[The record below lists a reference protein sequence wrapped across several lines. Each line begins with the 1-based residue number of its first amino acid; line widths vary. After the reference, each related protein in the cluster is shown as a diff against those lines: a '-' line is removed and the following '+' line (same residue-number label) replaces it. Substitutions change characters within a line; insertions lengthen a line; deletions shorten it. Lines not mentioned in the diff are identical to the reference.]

1 MIDILR
7 HMSLATIFDWIIN
20 TSIMASILVALILC
34 LKVIFR
40 NKLTARWHYIM
51 WFILI
56 VRLLLPWSPDSSYSI
71 YSLLLTGFEPSH
83 SILQPTSEGIA
94 PEKHIETTISNVRD
108 NNVEQPNL
116 EVKDSDNYAKQPEK
130 QSISAYEILS
140 YIWLL
145 GVVCCALITIIVNK
159 NLNQYL
165 QKQRPITDQR
175 VLDILNRC
183 KSEMD
188 IQKDIPLLFAGKLS
202 SPTLV
207 GIRNP
212 KILLTENHISTL
224 DDNQLR
230 FIFYHELAHY
240 KRKDVRVNWIMH
252 HLLILHWFN
261 PILWYASKCIRED
274 QEIACDALALT
285 YVHSEETL
293 EYGYTIIALL
303 EHHSNLYPMP
313 GVANLSK
320 NKSALK
326 RRIKM
331 IKKFNKKSYRWSAL
345 GIAIVMGV
353 STFSLMNAKAEEPV
367 KQIIQKDKVLEKNEA
382 LKEEKLDKQSATFN
396 KDTSFFATTNT
407 FPAWVNRSAKEGLTT
422 PLYEKITSNGITIS
436 FDEMYVEKSR
446 TYIHFRIE
454 DKHGNLV
461 PYEFDTTEL
470 DIYEDGKKDG
480 KQVTNP
486 RYKLPGY
493 YPKTQI
499 KEGFFKT
506 GASAPL
512 EYISNEKLDSLLQ
525 YGKDYVKDNSLKELP
540 QEAYPT
546 EEAEFIQL
554 PDLDKTGVL
563 YRMTDKPEGAIQISG
578 SKSYV
583 LPESIKIKLQIDRIG
598 KIKGDWNY
606 EFQVN
611 VDQDKAAKATEIMEE
626 ESKKGN
632 MKG

>member
-1 MIDILR
+1 MFDILR
-7 HMSLATIFDWIIN
+7 HMSLATVFNWIIN

-51 WFILI
+51 WFILM
-56 VRLLLPWSPDSSYSI
+56 VRLILPWSPDSPYSI
-71 YSLLLTGFEPSH
+71 YSLFLTGFEPSH
-83 SILQPTSEGIA
+83 SILEPTSEAITPG
-94 PEKHIETTISNVRD
+94 KHIGTTVSNVTD

-116 EVKDSDNYAKQPEK
+116 EVHDNEDYAKQPEK
-130 QSISAYEILS
+130 RSISVYEILS

-145 GVVCCALITIIVNK
+145 GVICCSLITIVVNK
-159 NLNQYL
+159 NLTQYL
-165 QKQRPITDQR
+165 KKQRPITDQR
-175 VLDILNRC
+175 VLDILSSC
-183 KSEMD
+183 KIEMD

-212 KILLTENHISTL
+212 KILLTERHISTL

-240 KRKDVRVNWIMH
+240 KRKDVRVNWMMH

-261 PILWYASKCIRED
+261 PILWYANKFMRED

-293 EYGYTIIALL
+293 EYGHTIIALL

-320 NKSALK
+320 NKSVLK

-331 IKKFNKKSYRWSAL
+331 IKKFNKKSYHWSAF

-353 STFSLMNAKAEEPV
+353 STFSLINAKADEPV
-367 KQIIQKDKVLEKNEA
+367 KQIIQKDKVLEKKEA
-382 LKEEKLDKQSATFN
+382 LKEEKLAKQPATFN

-407 FPAWVNRSAKEGLTT
+407 FPVWINRSAKEGLTT
-422 PLYEKITSNGITIS
+422 PLHEKITSKGITIS

-454 DKHGNLV
+454 DKDGNLV
-461 PYEFDTTEL
+461 PYEFDTTGL

-486 RYKLPGY
+486 RYKLPGF
-493 YPKTQI
+493 YPETQI
-499 KEGFFKT
+499 KEGITKT
-506 GASAPL
+506 GPSAQID
-512 EYISNEKLDSLLQ
+512 YISNKKLDSMIQ
-525 YGKDYVKDNSLKELP
+525 HGKDYVKDNNLKALP
-540 QEAYPT
+540 REAYST
-546 EEAEFIQL
+546 GEDDFIQL
-554 PDLDKTGVL
+554 PELDKDSVM
-563 YRMTDKPEGAIQISG
+563 YRMIDKPEGVIQISG
-578 SKSYV
+578 TKSYV
-583 LPESIKIKLQIDRIG
+583 LPDSIKIKLQIDRIG
-598 KIKGDWNY
+598 KTKGDWNY

-611 VDQDKAAKATEIMEE
+611 VDQDKTAKATEIMEE